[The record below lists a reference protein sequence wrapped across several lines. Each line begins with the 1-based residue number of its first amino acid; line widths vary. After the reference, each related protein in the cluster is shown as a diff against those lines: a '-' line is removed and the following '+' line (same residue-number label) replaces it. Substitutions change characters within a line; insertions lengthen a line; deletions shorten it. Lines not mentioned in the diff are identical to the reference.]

1 MYIQPHPPTH
11 PQPPARTPNASRV
24 TRPRHVLSQRS
35 ERIGTCWFFFS
46 PHLSFQVPQNKAVP
60 RSDRTP
66 RTGAPQGKQAQVGAG
81 ANGAPPGEHH
91 ADMVGWSAGDSSGLC
106 EAARFAPL
114 HLSGSEG
121 RAILPPAAAAPTI
134 PLPPYKICPPL
145 LATFPMLRFSSHS
158 PWVPRAHIV

>member
-1 MYIQPHPPTH
+1 MAQRLKRLPGIQETWVRSLGWEDPLEKEMAPH
-11 PQPPARTPNASRV
+11 S
-24 TRPRHVLSQRS
+24 S
-35 ERIGTCWFFFS
+35 
-46 PHLSFQVPQNKAVP
+46 
-60 RSDRTP
+60 
-66 RTGAPQGKQAQVGAG
+66 TGAPQGKQAQVGAG

-114 HLSGSEG
+114 HLSGSKG

-158 PWVPRAHIV
+158 PWVPRAHLV